1 MSLVL
6 ASLLMFFGGFPGFD
20 EGMRRPGG
28 PVDNKK
34 LYGTLGV
41 EQSASSAEI
50 KKAYR
55 KLAIQHH
62 PDKGGDEEKFKEIT
76 RAYEILSDDNKRSQY
91 DQFGEEGIQDG
102 SGGMGGGHARDIFE
116 TFFGGGM
123 GGRRSTGKRKG
134 QDVVHAIKVTLDQL
148 YNGATRKLAINREVI
163 DSSEPVTTCT
173 DCDGRGVKIQIIRM
187 GPMIQQAQSACA
199 KCNGEGKKYKIKKER
214 EVLEVFIEKGG
225 ANGQKIVFANKA
237 DEAPNM
243 EPGDVVFVIQEE
255 AHPTFTRKGED
266 LYIRKSIT
274 LLEALTG
281 FQMVV
286 THLDGRKLIIK
297 NKPRE
302 IIKPV
307 VDGRGLKAVRG
318 EGMPTHKNPFVKGNL
333 FILIDI
339 VFPESLEDATMNQ
352 LKSILPKHME
362 TPVDE
367 NDHSYELHY
376 VEDLEPAQSKS
387 SHGAGEAYDE
397 DDSPQGGQQG
407 VQCRQ
412 S

>member
-1 MSLVL
+1 
-6 ASLLMFFGGFPGFD
+6 MFFGGFPGFD
-20 EGMRRPGG
+20 EGMRGPRG

-34 LYGTLGV
+34 LYELLGV
-41 EQSASSAEI
+41 DKSASTAEI

-76 RAYEILSDDNKRSQY
+76 RAYEILSDENKRSQY

-102 SGGMGGGHARDIFE
+102 GGMGGGHARDIFE
-116 TFFGGGM
+116 TLFGGGGGM
-123 GGRRSTGKRKG
+123 GGRRSTGRRKG
-134 QDVVHAIKVTLDQL
+134 QDVVHAIKVSLDQL

-163 DSSEPVTTCT
+163 DNSEPVTTCT
-173 DCDGRGVKIQIIRM
+173 ECDGRGVKVQIIRM
-187 GPMIQQAQSACA
+187 GPMIQQSQSACPR
-199 KCNGEGKKYKIKKER
+199 CNGEGKRYKIKKER
-214 EVLEVFIEKGG
+214 EVLEVFIEKG
-225 ANGQKIVFANKA
+225 AVNGQKIVFANKA

-243 EPGDVVFVIQEE
+243 EPGDVIFVVQEE

-281 FQMVV
+281 FQIVV

-297 NKPRE
+297 NKPGE
-302 IIKPV
+302 IIRPV
-307 VDGRGLKAVRG
+307 VEGRGLKAVRG

-339 VFPESLEDATMNQ
+339 VFPESLEDSTMNDLKQ
-352 LKSILPKHME
+352 LLPRPTE

-376 VEDLEPAQSKS
+376 VEDLEPSQAKGGNGS
-387 SHGAGEAYDE
+387 GEAYDE
-397 DDSPQGGQQG
+397 DDSPHGGQQG

>member
-1 MSLVL
+1 
-6 ASLLMFFGGFPGFD
+6 MFFGGFPGFD
-20 EGMRRPGG
+20 EGMRRG
-28 PVDNKK
+28 PAADTTK
-34 LYGTLGV
+34 LYEILGV
-41 EQSASSAEI
+41 SKESTQAEI

-76 RAYEILSDDNKRSQY
+76 RAYEILSDEQKRSQY
-91 DQFGEEGIQDG
+91 DQFGEEGVQD
-102 SGGMGGGHARDIFE
+102 GGMGGGHARDIFE
-116 TFFGGGM
+116 TLFGGM
-123 GGRRSTGKRKG
+123 GGGRGGGGRQGGKRKG
-134 QDVVHAIKVTLDQL
+134 QDVVHAIKATLEQV

-163 DSSEPVTTCT
+163 DNSEPVTTCQ
-173 DCDGRGVKIQIIRM
+173 DCDGRGVRVQIVRM
-187 GPMIQQAQSACA
+187 GPMIQQSQSACQ

-214 EVLEVFIEKGG
+214 EILEVFIEKG
-225 ANGQKIVFANKA
+225 AFHGQKITFANKA

-243 EPGDVVFVIQEE
+243 EPGDVVFVVQEE
-255 AHPTFTRKGED
+255 AHPVFTRKGED
-266 LYIRKSIT
+266 LFIKKSIT

-281 FQMVV
+281 FQMVI

-297 NKPRE
+297 NRPGE

-307 VDGRGLKAVRG
+307 VEGRGLKAVKG
-318 EGMPTHKNPFVKGNL
+318 EGMPTLKNPFVKGNL

-339 VFPESLEDATMNQ
+339 VFPESLEDSSE
-352 LKSILPKHME
+352 LKKLLPGPTE
-362 TPVDE
+362 ALVDE

-376 VEDLEPAQSKS
+376 VEDMEPSGQGSRH
-387 SHGAGEAYDE
+387 HGSGGGEAYDE
-397 DDSPQGGQQG
+397 DDSPQHGAHPGN

>member
-1 MSLVL
+1 M
-6 ASLLMFFGGFPGFD
+6 G
-20 EGMRRPGG
+20 RRG
-28 PVDNKK
+28 PPADTKK
-34 LYGTLGV
+34 LYEVLGV
-41 EQSASSAEI
+41 DKSATTADI

-76 RAYEILSDDNKRSQY
+76 KAYEILSDDTKRNQY

-102 SGGMGGGHARDIFE
+102 GMGGASANDIFANL
-116 TFFGGGM
+116 FGGGM
-123 GGRRSTGKRKG
+123 SGGRRQGGRRKG
-134 QDVVHAIKVTLDQL
+134 QDVVHAIKATLEQL

-163 DSSEPVTTCT
+163 DTSEEVITCS

-187 GPMIQQAQSACA
+187 GPMIQQAQSACTR
-199 KCNGEGKKYKIKKER
+199 CNGEGKKYKIKKER
-214 EVLEVFIEKGG
+214 EVLEVFIEKG
-225 ANGQKIVFANKA
+225 AVHGQKITFANKA
-237 DEAPNM
+237 DESPNM

-255 AHPTFTRKGED
+255 PHHIFTRKGED
-266 LYIRKSIT
+266 LFIKKSIT
-274 LLEALTG
+274 LVEALTG

-297 NKPRE
+297 NRPGE

-307 VDGRGLKAVRG
+307 IEGRGLKAVKG
-318 EGMPTHKNPFVKGNL
+318 EGMPTLKNPFVKGNL

-339 VFPESLEDATMNQ
+339 VFPDSLEDAACTE
-352 LKSILPKHME
+352 LKKVLPAPAE
-362 TPVDE
+362 PRIDE
-367 NDHSYELHY
+367 NDHSYEIHY
-376 VEDLEPAQSKS
+376 VEDMEPTHKG
-387 SHGAGEAYDE
+387 GAAGGEAYDE
-397 DDSPQGGQQG
+397 DDSPHGGQPG